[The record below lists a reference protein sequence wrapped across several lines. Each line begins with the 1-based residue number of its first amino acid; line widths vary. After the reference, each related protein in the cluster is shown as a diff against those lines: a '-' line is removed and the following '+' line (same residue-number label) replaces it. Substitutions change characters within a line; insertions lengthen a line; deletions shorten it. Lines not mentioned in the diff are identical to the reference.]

1 MAEHRDRHRPQARV
15 DAHGDSRQDEE
26 RDREALPMFYEPA
39 KNDHGLR
46 FAPFKSCI
54 VPRPIAWV
62 STVNAKGVINLSP
75 FSQNNILGWD
85 PPYVMF
91 SAFTRFDGRRKDSVS
106 NAEETGEFVFNMA
119 TYALRDAVVLTSA
132 IEEAWRRRN
141 GASRADA
148 RTIATGQSPRASPS
162 AQSALSASTIKRQFC
177 LPTLRPCTTPWS
189 SAVSSGSTSMTRLS
203 PPSGKL
209 DMVKARPLAR
219 MGYLDYTSVTDV
231 FELRP
236 ENTPAEQCDRHE
248 RRSCRV
254 GLRA

>member
-1 MAEHRDRHRPQARV
+1 
-15 DAHGDSRQDEE
+15 
-26 RDREALPMFYEPA
+26 MFYEPA

-62 STVNAKGVINLSP
+62 STVNAKGIINLSP

-91 SAFTRFDGRRKDSVS
+91 SAFTRFDGRRKDSVA

-132 IEEAWRRRN
+132 IEEPGIDEMAQA
-141 GASRADA
+141 GLTPAPSRLVKPP
-148 RTIATGQSPRASPS
+148 RIAECPISLECKHYQTTVLPS
-162 AQSALSASTIKRQFC
+162 DT
-177 LPTLRPCTTPWS
+177 PTLYNSVVVGRVVGIHIDDS
-189 SAVSSGSTSMTRLS
+189 IIAS
-203 PPSGKL
+203 SGKL
-209 DMVKARPLAR
+209 DMVKVRPLAR

-236 ENTPAEQCDRHE
+236 TNTSAN
-248 RRSCRV
+248 SVIGMSGGRV
-254 GLRA
+254 SAG

>member
-1 MAEHRDRHRPQARV
+1 
-15 DAHGDSRQDEE
+15 
-26 RDREALPMFYEPA
+26 MFYEPA
-39 KNDHGLR
+39 KNNHGLR

-91 SAFTRFDGRRKDSVS
+91 SAFTRFDGRRKDSVA

-132 IEEAWRRRN
+132 IEEAGVDEMARA
-141 GASRADA
+141 GLTPAPSRLVKPPRVAECPISLECKHYQT
-148 RTIATGQSPRASPS
+148 TILPS
-162 AQSALSASTIKRQFC
+162 D
-177 LPTLRPCTTPWS
+177 TPS
-189 SAVSSGSTSMTRLS
+189 LYNTVVVGRVVGIHIDDSIITA
-203 PPSGKL
+203 SGKL
-209 DMVKARPLAR
+209 DMVKVRPLAR

-231 FELRP
+231 FEMRP
-236 ENTPAEQCDRHE
+236 ENTSAD
-248 RRSCRV
+248 SVV
-254 GLRA
+254 GMSGGRIASA

>member
-1 MAEHRDRHRPQARV
+1 
-15 DAHGDSRQDEE
+15 
-26 RDREALPMFYEPA
+26 MFYEPA
-39 KNDHGLR
+39 KNNHGLR

-91 SAFTRFDGRRKDSVS
+91 SAFTRFDGRRKDSVA

-132 IEEAWRRRN
+132 IEEA
-141 GASRADA
+141 GVDEMAQAGLTPAPSRLVKPPRVAECPVSLECKHYQT
-148 RTIATGQSPRASPS
+148 TILPS
-162 AQSALSASTIKRQFC
+162 D
-177 LPTLRPCTTPWS
+177 TPGLYNS
-189 SAVSSGSTSMTRLS
+189 VVVGRVVGIHIDDSIITA
-203 PPSGKL
+203 SGKL
-209 DMVKARPLAR
+209 DMVKVRPLAR
-219 MGYLDYTSVTDV
+219 MGYLDYTSVTEV

-236 ENTPAEQCDRHE
+236 ANTPEN
-248 RRSCRV
+248 SVVGMSGGRV
-254 GLRA
+254 ASG